1 MSPTASRGK
10 SGRAYRYYV
19 SASLQQG
26 AERRGPGH
34 IQRLSAPE
42 IERVVAEATKRWVP
56 RTADPFAILRTA
68 KLVDQGLRIKFDCAA
83 SAEVA
88 GRLGEGEKIFDQ
100 SAGGITALLPIA
112 LPLRGGRRLVVPSAS
127 PAPRPDPVLIAALRK
142 AHAMLTFERGL
153 PVMATAPASPYDRT
167 ILRLGLLAPD
177 IQQAILHGRQQHW
190 LNLEALRKIDIP
202 LAWSAQRERLGF
214 AHIADPCSGP

>member
-1 MSPTASRGK
+1 MLRRS
-10 SGRAYRYYV
+10 YRYYV

-26 AERRGPGH
+26 AKASHHEH

-42 IERVVAEATKRWVP
+42 IERVVAEAIDRWVP
-56 RTADPFAILRTA
+56 GTPDPFAILRSAT
-68 KLVDQGLRIKFDCAA
+68 LFDHGLRIALDRGARQ
-83 SAEVA
+83 EVA
-88 GRLGEGEKIFDQ
+88 GRLGEGEEIVDQ
-100 SAGGITALLPIA
+100 SAASVTVLLPIA

-127 PAPRPDPVLIAALRK
+127 HAPRPDPVLIAALRK

-153 PVMATAPASPYDRT
+153 PIMTTAPASPYDRT

-177 IQQAILHGRQQHW
+177 IQQAILHGRQPRS
-190 LNLEALRKIDIP
+190 LNLEALRKVDIP

-214 AHIADPCSGP
+214 AHVGAPCSGEQ